1 MFIHIFCCFPSFLL
15 PYSSFNMI
23 MLEGRQPNVMAGRFL
38 QSGAILHTSPFTF
51 TAPFI
56 LQMMIPKWS
65 LLQIEALQF
74 TQIYSR
80 ALSSSRPYQALKKFV
95 FNVDDSHASPF
106 TFTTLYFYKQTKNII
121 FLQPF
126 ILQTFY
132 NVGNSLSFTFD

>member
-1 MFIHIFCCFPSFLL
+1 
-15 PYSSFNMI
+15 

-51 TAPFI
+51 TTPFI

-80 ALSSSRPYQALKKFV
+80 ALSSSRPYQALKKFL

-106 TFTTLYFYKQTKNII
+106 TFTTLYFYKQAKTLYVYNPLFHRLFTMLVILFPLLLIECLPSLQFFPYFFNI
-121 FLQPF
+121 PF
-126 ILQTFY
+126 GRI
-132 NVGNSLSFTFD
+132 